1 MSRKDRARIARENG
15 AKSHGP
21 TSDLGKAASSRNAIK
36 SGEHATKLELFVPPH
51 SAVLC
56 NEERQKYAR
65 LVEGLLAIYQPVNE
79 AARNIVKG
87 IAVARWEV
95 SRLHACI
102 TMHWNLA
109 LVDNAQI
116 PTTLAAELLEM
127 HAMVRASTDLYANN
141 GPVRLLNRQ
150 IDQLENRIARFERR
164 LKFLHTTFPNAGI
177 APPQPQP
184 VENTTEATPV
194 SGEIPKNEP
203 PVYITENS
211 AAVIAHYKKLFPN
224 SEIIVLPADDVAKGI
239 NLEDDM
245 PLAPRKA
252 S

>member
-1 MSRKDRARIARENG
+1 MSRRDRAKIARENG
-15 AKSHGP
+15 AKSKGP
-21 TSDLGKAASSRNAIK
+21 TTEEGKATSSRNAIK
-36 SGEHATKLELFVPPH
+36 TGEHATKLELFVPPH

-79 AARNIVKG
+79 AALSIVKG

-95 SRLHACI
+95 ARLHACI

-109 LVDNAQI
+109 LVDNAQK
-116 PTTLAAELLEM
+116 PSTLAPELLEM
-127 HAMVRASTDLYANN
+127 HAMVRASTDLYANT

-150 IDQLENRIARFERR
+150 IDQLELRIARFERR
-164 LKFLHTTFPNAGI
+164 LKFLHNTFPNSGI
-177 APPQPQP
+177 KPPQPQP
-184 VENTTEATPV
+184 IENTKEATPE
-194 SGEIPKNEP
+194 SEKISKKEP
-203 PVYITENS
+203 PVYVTENS
-211 AAVIAHYKKLFPN
+211 PAVIAAYKTLFPN

>member
-1 MSRKDRARIARENG
+1 MTKEEKAQIARDNG
-15 AKSHGP
+15 AKSQGP
-21 TSDLGKAASSRNAIK
+21 TSDQGKAASSRNAIK

-65 LVEGLLAIYQPVNE
+65 LVEGLLAIYQPINE
-79 AARNIVKG
+79 AALNIVKG

-95 SRLHACI
+95 SRLHACK

-109 LVDNAQI
+109 LVDNAQL
-116 PTTLAAELLEM
+116 PSTLAPELLEM
-127 HAMVRASTDLYANN
+127 QAMVRASTDLYANN

-150 IDQLENRIARFERR
+150 IDQLEIRIARFERR
-164 LKFLHTTFPNAGI
+164 LKFLHANFPNAGI
-177 APPQPQP
+177 TPSQPQP
-184 VENTTEATPV
+184 IENTTETTPV
-194 SGEIPKNEP
+194 SENTSKNEP

-211 AAVIAHYKKLFPN
+211 PAVIAAYKKLFPN

>member
-1 MSRKDRARIARENG
+1 MSSRKDRARIARENG

-21 TSDLGKAASSRNAIK
+21 TSIEGKAASSRNAIK
-36 SGEHATKLELFVPPH
+36 TGEHATKLELFVPPH

-79 AARNIVKG
+79 AARSIVKG

-109 LVDNAQI
+109 LVDNAALAS
-116 PTTLAAELLEM
+116 TLAPELLEM
-127 HAMVRASTDLYANN
+127 HAMVRASTSLYANN

-164 LKFLHTTFPNAGI
+164 LKFLHNTFSNPGI
-177 APPQPQP
+177 TPQPQP
-184 VENTTEATPV
+184 IENTTESTPE
-194 SGEIPKNEP
+194 SENTPKNEP

-211 AAVIAHYKKLFPN
+211 PAVIEHYKKLFPN

-245 PLAPRKA
+245 PLAPRKSA
-252 S
+252 